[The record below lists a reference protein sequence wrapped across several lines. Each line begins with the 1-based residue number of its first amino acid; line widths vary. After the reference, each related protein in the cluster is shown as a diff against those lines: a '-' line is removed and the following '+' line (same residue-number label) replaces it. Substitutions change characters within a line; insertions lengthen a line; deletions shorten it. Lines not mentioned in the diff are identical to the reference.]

1 MTYNKM
7 LSYCRETALQGALV
21 LAKSGRL
28 ELGDNILRRFLLACL
43 QLSVDVDEDAVL
55 SGLRTIMY
63 PHVAA
68 KTESGCTDPATDCTL
83 RTAAGC
89 GCCLVPAL
97 PPGICS
103 CSQIVRECV

>member
-1 MTYNKM
+1 MPSNRGTTVQ
-7 LSYCRETALQGALV
+7 S
-21 LAKSGRL
+21 
-28 ELGDNILRRFLLACL
+28 LLACL

-63 PHVAA
+63 PNVAA

-103 CSQIVRECV
+103 CKAQVRRLHEILSHYT